1 MRWRSIIGFR
11 GAASVALAL
20 VLVGLVAAPARGQ
33 ESKNDASG
41 PVVPAVSGP
50 EQVVQEQ
57 VEAYNRHDIE
67 AFLKTY
73 SAEVKVFDF
82 PDKLRFSG
90 LEAMRERYGKLFKS
104 EPGLTVKIARRIVQ
118 GDHVIDHEEVS
129 KGGDRQLTVVAI
141 YRVEGGKITAVW
153 FLR

>member
-1 MRWRSIIGFR
+1 MVLSGFI
-11 GAASVALAL
+11 
-20 VLVGLVAAPARGQ
+20 AAPGRGQ
-33 ESKNDASG
+33 ESKNDRTGSVGA
-41 PVVPAVSGP
+41 AVLGP

-73 SAEVKVFDF
+73 SPEVKVFDF

-90 LEAMRERYGKLFKS
+90 LEAMRERYGNLFKS
-104 EPGLTVKIARRIVQ
+104 EPDLKVRIANRIVQ
-118 GDHVIDHEEVS
+118 GDQVIDLEEVS
-129 KGGDRQLTVVAI
+129 RGAGRQFTAVAI

>member
-1 MRWRSIIGFR
+1 MRRRSMNGCR
-11 GAASVALAL
+11 RAVSVAQAL
-20 VLVGLVAAPARGQ
+20 ILSGFIAAPGWGQ
-33 ESKNDASG
+33 GSKDDRTG
-41 PVVPAVSGP
+41 PVGPAVLGP

-73 SAEVKVFDF
+73 SPEVKVFDF
-82 PDKLRFSG
+82 PDTMRFSG

-104 EPGLTVKIARRIVQ
+104 EPDLKVEIAKRIVQ

-129 KGGDRQLTVVAI
+129 MGGGRRLTAVAI

-153 FLR
+153 FLK

>member
-1 MRWRSIIGFR
+1 MCWRSMNGFR
-11 GAASVALAL
+11 RGASLALAIIVSGSIL
-20 VLVGLVAAPARGQ
+20 TPVWSQ
-33 ESKNDASG
+33 ESKNDATG
-41 PVVPAVSGP
+41 PAVSGP
-50 EQVVQEQ
+50 EMVVQEQ

-67 AFLKTY
+67 AFLRTY

-104 EPGLTVKIARRIVQ
+104 EPAPTVKIAKRIVQ

-129 KGGDRQLTVVAI
+129 QGAERQLTAVAI

>member
-1 MRWRSIIGFR
+1 
-11 GAASVALAL
+11 
-20 VLVGLVAAPARGQ
+20 VLVGLIAAPGRGQ
-33 ESKNDASG
+33 EFKPDVTSPAG
-41 PVVPAVSGP
+41 PAVSGP
-50 EQVVQEQ
+50 EMVVQEQ

-73 SAEVKVFDF
+73 SPDIKVFVF

-90 LEAMRERYGKLFKS
+90 LEVMRERYGKLFKS

>member
-1 MRWRSIIGFR
+1 MRNEVG
-11 GAASVALAL
+11 G
-20 VLVGLVAAPARGQ
+20 VLRRLCAVAAILMG
-33 ESKNDASG
+33 
-41 PVVPAVSGP
+41 VVPGGSAQEAKSSTKAGDP
-50 EQVVQEQ
+50 PRSPAERVVQAQ

-104 EPGLTVKIARRIVQ
+104 EPAPTVKIAKRIVQ

-129 KGGDRQLTVVAI
+129 RGAERQLTAVAI

>member
-1 MRWRSIIGFR
+1 MCPRSMNGFR
-11 GAASVALAL
+11 SAASVALAIIL
-20 VLVGLVAAPARGQ
+20 SGSISGPVRGQ
-33 ESKNDASG
+33 ESTG
-41 PVVPAVSGP
+41 PAVPGP
-50 EQVVQEQ
+50 ESVVQEQ

-73 SAEVKVFDF
+73 SAEIKVFDF

-104 EPGLTVKIARRIVQ
+104 EPTPTVRIAKRIVQ

-129 KGGDRQLTVVAI
+129 RGAERQLTAVAI

>member
-1 MRWRSIIGFR
+1 MCPRSINGFR
-11 GAASVALAL
+11 SAASVALAIIL
-20 VLVGLVAAPARGQ
+20 FGSISGPVRGQ
-33 ESKNDASG
+33 ESTG
-41 PVVPAVSGP
+41 PAVSGP
-50 EQVVQEQ
+50 QQVVQEQ

-104 EPGLTVKIARRIVQ
+104 EPAPTVKIAKRIVQ
-118 GDHVIDHEEVS
+118 GAHVIDHEEVS
-129 KGGDRQLTVVAI
+129 RGAERQLTAVAI

>member
-1 MRWRSIIGFR
+1 MCPRSINGFR
-11 GAASVALAL
+11 SAASVALAIIL
-20 VLVGLVAAPARGQ
+20 SGSLPGPVRGQ
-33 ESKNDASG
+33 ESTG
-41 PVVPAVSGP
+41 LAVSGP
-50 EQVVQEQ
+50 ESVVQEQ
-57 VEAYNRHDIE
+57 VEAYNRHAIE

-104 EPGLTVKIARRIVQ
+104 EPAPTVRIAKRIVQ

-129 KGGDRQLTVVAI
+129 RGAERQLTAVAI

>member
-1 MRWRSIIGFR
+1 MCRRSMNGSR
-11 GAASVALAL
+11 RAATVALAIIL
-20 VLVGLVAAPARGQ
+20 SGSLPGPVRGQ
-33 ESKNDASG
+33 ESTG
-41 PVVPAVSGP
+41 LAVSGP

-67 AFLKTY
+67 AFLKTC

-104 EPGLTVKIARRIVQ
+104 EPAGVTS
-118 GDHVIDHEEVS
+118 D
-129 KGGDRQLTVVAI
+129 
-141 YRVEGGKITAVW
+141 
-153 FLR
+153 

>member
-1 MRWRSIIGFR
+1 MNWRSLIALL
-11 GAASVALAL
+11 GAATVSCALFP
-20 VLVGLVAAPARGQ
+20 VGLVATPARGQ
-33 ESKNDASG
+33 ESKNEITS

-50 EQVVQEQ
+50 EMVVQEQ

-73 SAEVKVFDF
+73 SPEVKVFDF

-90 LEAMRERYGKLFKS
+90 LEDMRERYGKIFKS
-104 EPGLTVKIARRIVQ
+104 EPGLTVKIASRIVQ

-129 KGGDRQLTVVAI
+129 KGGDRPFTVVAI
-141 YRVEGGKITAVW
+141 YRVAGGKITAVW